1 MSQLNVM
8 NSAVGNTS
16 SFESA
21 LQLETVLM
29 HGTLRYRDVMRPGDK
44 VTWVQ
49 CDVCQLWFHF
59 DCVGVDSISEHE
71 DYMCNR
77 CTEKRYASL
86 VTAAQQNTVKLQAE
100 FGTESA
106 STDTSSGDEEYD
118 EHMKEFY
125 AESVDSYIIRSN
137 RKSPASASSGGNLSV
152 TYSDKI
158 IVLE

>member
-1 MSQLNVM
+1 
-8 NSAVGNTS
+8 
-16 SFESA
+16 
-21 LQLETVLM
+21 
-29 HGTLRYRDVMRPGDK
+29 

-59 DCVGVDSISEHE
+59 HCIGVDSISEHE
-71 DYMCNR
+71 DYMCQR

-86 VTAAQQNTVKLQAE
+86 VTAAQQSNAKPHAVDPADYV
-100 FGTESA
+100 TESA
-106 STDTSSGDEEYD
+106 SSDSSSGDEDYD

-137 RKSPASASSGGNLSV
+137 RKSPAASTSGTEPRVGG
-152 TYSDKI
+152 DKV

>member
-1 MSQLNVM
+1 V
-8 NSAVGNTS
+8 
-16 SFESA
+16 FI
-21 LQLETVLM
+21 
-29 HGTLRYRDVMRPGDK
+29 GDK

-49 CDVCQLWFHF
+49 CDVCELWFHF
-59 DCVGVDSISEHE
+59 HCIGVDSISEHE
-71 DYMCNR
+71 DYMCSR

-86 VTAAQQNTVKLQAE
+86 VTAAQQNNTKPQPAEPAE

-106 STDTSSGDEEYD
+106 SSDSSSGDEEYD

-137 RKSPASASSGGNLSV
+137 KKSPASASLGSEPPR
-152 TYSDKI
+152 THSDNKI